1 MFTCSC
7 FESSSLRRLL
17 GGYLPFFPLNLL
29 LLLLYPCSPNNSSN
43 KYKLKKYKGKENTSC
58 SHISRR
64 SMFCQLNLN
73 IGPRIY
79 FQNKSK
85 G

>member
-1 MFTCSC
+1 MYTCSC

-58 SHISRR
+58 SHIKINV
-64 SMFCQLNLN
+64 L
-73 IGPRIY
+73 PT
-79 FQNKSK
+79 KSK
-85 G
+85 HRTENLLPEQK